1 MQRGI
6 RVGTRRDVSQK
17 ELTRLV
23 EEGTGEISCQ
33 TIITLSDMAS
43 ELTVTNDRDAAIVAE
58 IRVLTRTDADLQ
70 RLMDMHDIDPSL
82 ASALVGQN

>member
-1 MQRGI
+1 
-6 RVGTRRDVSQK
+6 
-17 ELTRLV
+17 
-23 EEGTGEISCQ
+23 
-33 TIITLSDMAS
+33 MAS